1 MEAKIEDVLEALET
15 NLSKVQMEVG
25 DKMYIIDKDKDG
37 VITTAEIATAIE
49 LLRDKPSEEE
59 VIEVLKVNSP
69 RLPLSLTFVHANV
82 CMFRN

>member
-1 MEAKIEDVLEALET
+1 LEAKIEDVLEALET

-59 VIEVLKVNSP
+59 VIEVLKVNTC
-69 RLPLSLTFVHANV
+69 LPYISLLPSH
-82 CMFRN
+82 RNLLC